1 MEAASKFDL
10 ETENA
15 EPEQGT
21 PQVKLPCGLLDPKEW
36 ERLQDFQNRPHA
48 EDLSKEEVKRIL
60 MDSEVMHPY
69 KRTIVP
75 VDSDAF
81 RWAVKLVTGHIV
93 KAKNKKKGI
102 IQFECCNFM
111 WIGVKPRQCVHS
123 VNPKLKNQLDVR
135 AQAMS
140 RYKPDFIPINLTQYI
155 SAGGSAERIEQKVVE
170 HVLEDKD
177 DEVSVATQDWTVNED
192 SDEEAEE
199 NGEYLG

>member
-1 MEAASKFDL
+1 MEKQNAL
-10 ETENA
+10 PLQETPEA
-15 EPEQGT
+15 E
-21 PQVKLPCGLLDPKEW
+21 LPCGILDQKEW
-36 ERLQDFQNRPHA
+36 KKLQEFQNRPHA
-48 EDLSKEEVKRIL
+48 EELNKEQVQNIL
-60 MDSEVMHPY
+60 MNSELVHPY
-69 KRTIVP
+69 KRLIVP

-93 KAKNKKKGI
+93 KAKNRKRGV
-102 IQFECCNFM
+102 IQFECCNFI

-155 SAGGSAERIEQKVVE
+155 SAGGSAERIEHKVVE

-192 SDEEAEE
+192 SDEEAEQ